1 MDLHRYRCALLAG
14 TAIALAPAASAQLVV
29 TNDDSAAGEP
39 NAWLID
45 VNTDV
50 ATPLWSGMQAWG
62 AAADDANR
70 TIWANNGSTLYS
82 VDYDTLTPTA
92 GVPIVDATGATQAF
106 VSLAWANGN
115 LYGTKNIA
123 NEAVWQIDTETGVAS
138 VVYEYTDPDYDF
150 GGLSYNP
157 SDGLF
162 YGTNDD
168 ASPFGAGLFS
178 IDVFGGGGINLV
190 APYPAGETDIDGTA
204 VGDNK
209 VYFVTDEPG
218 DIYVYDLLAG
228 EFISPLTN
236 PMTTSEIFSGG
247 AWAPGLIPTPAT
259 LTLLGFGGLAAARR
273 RR

>member
-1 MDLHRYRCALLAG
+1 MDLHRYRCALIAG
-14 TAIALAPAASAQLVV
+14 AAVSLAPAAAAQLVV
-29 TNDDSAAGEP
+29 TNDDTAAGAP
-39 NAWLID
+39 NAWVID

-70 TIWANNGSTLYS
+70 TIWANSGSSLYS
-82 VDYDTLTPTA
+82 VNYDTLTPSA
-92 GVPIVDATGATQAF
+92 SIPLVDAAGASQAF

-123 NEAVWQIDTETGVAS
+123 NEAVWQIDTESGVAT
-138 VVYEYTDPDYDF
+138 VVYEYNDPDYDF

-157 SDGLF
+157 ADGLF
-162 YGTNDD
+162 YGTSDD
-168 ASPFGAGLFS
+168 TSPLGSGLYS

-209 VYFVTDEPG
+209 VYFVTDQPG
-218 DIYVYDLLAG
+218 DIYVYDLIAG
-228 EFISPLTN
+228 EFVSPLTN
-236 PMTTSEIFSGG
+236 PHTSSEIFSGG
-247 AWAPGLIPTPAT
+247 AWAPGLIPTPGT
-259 LTLLGFGGLAAARR
+259 LALLGLGGLTAARR

>member
-92 GVPIVDATGATQAF
+92 GVPIVDATGAQQR
-106 VSLAWANGN
+106 WR
-115 LYGTKNIA
+115 
-123 NEAVWQIDTETGVAS
+123 TG
-138 VVYEYTDPDYDF
+138 
-150 GGLSYNP
+150 P
-157 SDGLF
+157 SS
-162 YGTNDD
+162 
-168 ASPFGAGLFS
+168 AAPSPGS
-178 IDVFGGGGINLV
+178 S
-190 APYPAGETDIDGTA
+190 PA
-204 VGDNK
+204 
-209 VYFVTDEPG
+209 
-218 DIYVYDLLAG
+218 
-228 EFISPLTN
+228 
-236 PMTTSEIFSGG
+236 
-247 AWAPGLIPTPAT
+247 
-259 LTLLGFGGLAAARR
+259 AAARAR
-273 RR
+273 AVGGASY